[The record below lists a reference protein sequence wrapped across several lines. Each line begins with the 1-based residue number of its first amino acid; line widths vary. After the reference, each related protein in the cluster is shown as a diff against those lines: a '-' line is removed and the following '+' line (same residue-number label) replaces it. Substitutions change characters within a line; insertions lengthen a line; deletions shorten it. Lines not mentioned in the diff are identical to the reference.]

1 MRLLNLIKNPVL
13 RNKTNYKVSNPV
25 GDIVEE
31 IREQDIVGLVGGNFE
46 RISAITEVTAW
57 GAVENE
63 KLTQRYNCGA
73 IITVSAKCQLNTS
86 GPC

>member
-57 GAVENE
+57 EQWRMKNLL
-63 KLTQRYNCGA
+63 KD
-73 IITVSAKCQLNTS
+73 ITVELL
-86 GPC
+86 